1 MKTVTIEPFP
11 HLSGLSIASVHP
23 CKHSNVMKRFI
34 ERMDGGVREL
44 QQRESAASGGGK
56 KEEGKKEKGKW
67 FGKSSGSGKKEK
79 EEPKEDEVVVEGLRV
94 DQYLVVFLKF
104 MSSIGEFPSRLHTD
118 RVLTMRRMILVPT
131 IEVDSTTNIVSLCHF
146 LPSLLC
152 SSLTFRCLTQ

>member
-1 MKTVTIEPFP
+1 
-11 HLSGLSIASVHP
+11 
-23 CKHSNVMKRFI
+23 
-34 ERMDGGVREL
+34 VREL

-67 FGKSSGSGKKEK
+67 FGKSSGGKKEK